1 MMEPI
6 QMVDTIVLVERVQG
20 LLAPQPY
27 YADNLWLCGL
37 LACTFILSV
46 VLSERKG
53 YLVGLLRE
61 FFLPREGA
69 IKSVRTTSVVYLRA
83 GMYVVSLASVAM
95 LLAMYVSAESLVSMG
110 GGMLWLLSAVVV
122 VLFYFLRILLFFATN
137 RIFFD
142 SSTTIAWEQ
151 SYACWTILSGVPFYL
166 LTLLVVFFDLSSSAI
181 LVFSITTLILLEICL
196 LYKAFH
202 IFSAKKYGILQ
213 IFVYLCTLELM
224 PLLVAGR
231 ALVLFV

>member
-1 MMEPI
+1 
-6 QMVDTIVLVERVQG
+6 MVDTIALVERVQG
-20 LLAPQPY
+20 ILAPQPY

-46 VLSERKG
+46 VLSDRKG
-53 YLVGLLRE
+53 FLAGLLRE
-61 FFLPREGA
+61 FFLPRESA
-69 IKSVRTTSVVYLRA
+69 IKSVRTTNVVYLRA
-83 GMYVVSLASVAM
+83 GMYVVSLASTAM
-95 LLAMYVSAESLVSMG
+95 LLAMYMSAESLLAMG
-110 GGMLWLLSAVVV
+110 GGMLWLLSAVAVS
-122 VLFYFLRILLFFATN
+122 LFYFLRMALFIATN

-142 SSTTIAWEQ
+142 SSTIIAWEQ
-151 SYACWTILSGVPFYL
+151 SYACWTILAGIPFYL
-166 LTLLVVFFDLSSSAI
+166 ITLVAVFFDLSS
-181 LVFSITTLILLEICL
+181 FSILTLSIVALVLLEICL

-224 PLLVAGR
+224 PLLVAGK